1 MNQLWN
7 FLITL
12 QPPKIKHM
20 YKLIWKGEEIDSAET
35 KQEAMYLQREYEM
48 AYGGIVT
55 IKKTE

>member
-1 MNQLWN
+1 
-7 FLITL
+7 
-12 QPPKIKHM
+12 M

-35 KQEAMYLQREYEM
+35 MEEANYLQREYQM